1 MKIPLLI
8 LTPLFAVSLFAQEDG
23 KVDPPAK
30 VAPPAKAIEKA
41 KESAKP
47 TERRRYVPESTKSG
61 PTKTA
66 PATRTPSRRVVLPSK
81 ARNSTSSRPAPPM
94 RSTRPPVRPSVV
106 ESHSNNLAENMTLQ
120 LQGSVVGGPELDLA
134 MTGIGPLFR
143 GDVVAGDDPAI
154 VTHTYTVVTAGDG
167 YKVDY
172 SIGLRLQ
179 VEKKSDGRVNVEFH
193 DVVVTGTAMVEEEKT
208 LVISKNG
215 DRELSLTLS
224 KTASK

>member
-1 MKIPLLI
+1 
-8 LTPLFAVSLFAQEDG
+8 
-23 KVDPPAK
+23 
-30 VAPPAKAIEKA
+30 
-41 KESAKP
+41 
-47 TERRRYVPESTKSG
+47 
-61 PTKTA
+61 
-66 PATRTPSRRVVLPSK
+66 
-81 ARNSTSSRPAPPM
+81 
-94 RSTRPPVRPSVV
+94 VV

>member
-1 MKIPLLI
+1 
-8 LTPLFAVSLFAQEDG
+8 
-23 KVDPPAK
+23 
-30 VAPPAKAIEKA
+30 
-41 KESAKP
+41 
-47 TERRRYVPESTKSG
+47 
-61 PTKTA
+61 
-66 PATRTPSRRVVLPSK
+66 
-81 ARNSTSSRPAPPM
+81 
-94 RSTRPPVRPSVV
+94 
-106 ESHSNNLAENMTLQ
+106 MTLQ